1 MTMATIDLAGP
12 DETARMFNESG
23 LADRMGPKNL
33 RARSVETR
41 DEYRRAYRRG
51 LYDWNDVPPPVRQ
64 RAVRLMDEARRRCRE
79 AGFDALGGMRWRMTL
94 SMPPAE
100 NGWPHTVGDVM
111 VIPLRAL
118 ETRAD
123 GDLVRLF
130 VHEAVHVAQR
140 KDPEGALE
148 LVVGK
153 WGFEPLSP
161 DETARRVGGLG
172 EARVN
177 PDTDGR
183 VYALQGRVC
192 HPVFHG
198 TPSSLADV
206 RLLPD
211 SHHPRFLRG
220 ADNHEHPFEIMAE
233 LVAAEVQPPRSEG

>member
-1 MTMATIDLAGP
+1 MATVELVGP
-12 DETARMFNESG
+12 VETSKIFNRSG
-23 LADRMGPKNL
+23 LLERMGPKNL

-41 DEYRRAYRRG
+41 EEYRRAYRSG
-51 LYDWNDVPPPVRQ
+51 LYDWKDVPTPLRQ
-64 RAVRLMDEARRRCRE
+64 RAVRLMDVARRKCRD

-94 SMPPAE
+94 SGRRAE
-100 NGWPHTVGDVM
+100 NGWAHTVGDVM

-118 ETRAD
+118 EKRPD

-140 KDPEGALE
+140 KDPEGALD

-153 WGFEPLSP
+153 WGFRPLGP
-161 DETARRVGGLG
+161 EEAAARAGRLG

-177 PDTDGR
+177 PDTDHR
-183 VYALQGRVC
+183 VYSLDGRVC

-198 TPSSLADV
+198 TPSGLADV
-206 RLLPD
+206 QLRPD
-211 SHHPRFLRG
+211 SHHPRFLRT

-233 LVAAEVQPPRSEG
+233 LVAAEVEPQKNV